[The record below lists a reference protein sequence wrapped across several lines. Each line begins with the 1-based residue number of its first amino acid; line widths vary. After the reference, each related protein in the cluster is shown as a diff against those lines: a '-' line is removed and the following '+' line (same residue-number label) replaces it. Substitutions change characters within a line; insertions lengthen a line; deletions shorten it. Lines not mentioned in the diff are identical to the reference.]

1 MQIAVV
7 ATARKLT
14 VLCWTVIERG
24 EDYEFARPSP
34 TDKKLRALELRA
46 GMPSRRGLKAKAV
59 AWTPGS
65 RPIEAPLPS
74 RQTPT
79 LAHPA
84 IVHPGPRICRW
95 RLIMRMQTIVR
106 ATGDIGT
113 LGIISLRSATVHT
126 TLPVSDL
133 ERATTFFRD
142 KLGLIPAS
150 ETEST
155 AFYQAR
161 EGQLVLFLSAG
172 KPSGDH
178 TQIGWTVDD
187 IEATVGELRTRG
199 VVFDDYDYPDFKTTG
214 SIATFGDNRFAWF
227 RDSEGNVHSL
237 TQFGKSP
244 LDEVPQLTAD
254 VDVDGLEPPRLGS
267 ADADRPSAVP
277 ADAS

>member
-1 MQIAVV
+1 M
-7 ATARKLT
+7 T
-14 VLCWTVIERG
+14 
-24 EDYEFARPSP
+24 
-34 TDKKLRALELRA
+34 
-46 GMPSRRGLKAKAV
+46 
-59 AWTPGS
+59 
-65 RPIEAPLPS
+65 
-74 RQTPT
+74 
-79 LAHPA
+79 
-84 IVHPGPRICRW
+84 
-95 RLIMRMQTIVR
+95 
-106 ATGDIGT
+106 
-113 LGIISLRSATVHT
+113 SLRGATVHT

-267 ADADRPSAVP
+267 ADADRPSAVR